1 MEINVS
7 KDTPL
12 SEIKDDAFH
21 REPIVNTVVKVINNL
36 CTQNE
41 NCFNIGIFGKWGE
54 GKTTVL
60 NFIKQK
66 LLNQKDNIIIAE
78 FNPWFFK
85 DDESLYLDFFRTISN
100 QSPDKKLAGVIK
112 KYAPIVS
119 LGLSGLSKIAA
130 LSMHPIVGGIIK
142 MFNKCVNAFSKVD
155 NSKSVSELKKDIDN
169 AIDKSKK
176 HYVIFIDDLDR
187 LDKQELHS
195 VLNLI
200 KHTANFH
207 NTIYIVAMDKDM
219 VARSLNTEYDEED
232 NKNSGYD
239 FLEKIFQLQI
249 ELPKIPSYRLYNSLM
264 ERITP
269 LFEQCSLSNDNIEAI
284 KMDRRLFIE
293 PVLDSAREIVLI
305 SNILWAYLPLVYEN
319 VDVPDF
325 CILQALKVL
334 SPAMYQ
340 MIRNNKKRLVSKE
353 IVVNP
358 DMAYYNRE
366 PFYEDLKKNL
376 NYDNQYDNVI
386 RRLLGFPPFN
396 LQETSRSLCTEFFDR
411 YFVYEIADESSKEYE
426 NVQSLSELIVDQDT
440 NAEKIANKMYQMYGG
455 IDNDKLKIALHWI
468 ASKDS
473 LVQKSTEM
481 LNRLAIA
488 VAIFS
493 DKYSLNA
500 STWGDFPVR
509 WDKEIIRILNL
520 MKVPVFEMQK
530 SSLTEIGHIVKFDFY
545 ISILSCYYDEGGDG
559 GIEDFKMFVADYLSG
574 WYSSNT
580 TTTQSILLQL
590 RMEGQTLKLFYP
602 WFKQYHQDEYNKFI
616 SNFFYSKDISVLCSF
631 LKLFFNKGQTEEELK
646 QSYNSYKELFNV
658 DETYSNLKCVS
669 IADREM
675 NTLAD
680 QFEHCYSTFEL
691 GNN

>member
-60 NFIKQK
+60 NFIKQE
-66 LLNQKDNIIIAE
+66 LLNQKKDNIIITE

-85 DDESLYLDFFRTISN
+85 DDESLYLDFFRTISSK
-100 QSPDKKLAGVIK
+100 SPDEKFVGVIK

-130 LSMHPIVGGIIK
+130 LALPPAGIALKTGAYI
-142 MFNKCVNAFSKVD
+142 FDHLSGISNN
-155 NSKSVSELKKDIDN
+155 KSVSELKKDIDT

-200 KHTANFH
+200 KHTANFQ

-264 ERITP
+264 KRIIP
-269 LFEQCSLSNDNIEAI
+269 LFEQCSLSNDDIGAI
-284 KMDRRLFIE
+284 KTDCRLVVE
-293 PVLDSAREIVLI
+293 PVLDTAREIILI
-305 SNILWAYLPLVYEN
+305 SNILWTYLPLVYEN

-358 DMAYYNRE
+358 SIAFHFRE

-396 LQETSRSLCTEFFDR
+396 VQETSRSLCTEFFDR

-426 NVQSLSELIVDQDT
+426 NVRILSELIVDQNT
-440 NAEKIANKMYQMYGG
+440 NAETIANKMNQMYGG
-455 IDNDKLKIALHWI
+455 IDDDKLKIALHWI

-473 LVQKSTEM
+473 TVQKSTEM
-481 LNRLAIA
+481 LNRLATA

-500 STWGDFPVR
+500 STWGNFPVR

-580 TTTQSILLQL
+580 TQSILWQL
-590 RMEGQTLKLFYP
+590 MMEGQTLKLFYP
-602 WFKQYHQDEYNKFI
+602 WFKQYHQDEYNEFT
-616 SNFFYSKDISVLCSF
+616 SNLFHSKDIRVLCSF
-631 LKLFFNKGQTEEELK
+631 LKLFFKKGQTEEELK

>member
-440 NAEKIANKMYQMYGG
+440 NAETIANKMYQMYRS
-455 IDNDKLKIALHWI
+455 IDDDKLKIALHWI

-473 LVQKSTEM
+473 TVQKSTEM
-481 LNRLAIA
+481 LNRLATA

-500 STWGDFPVR
+500 STWGNFPVR
-509 WDKEIIRILNL
+509 
-520 MKVPVFEMQK
+520 
-530 SSLTEIGHIVKFDFY
+530 
-545 ISILSCYYDEGGDG
+545 
-559 GIEDFKMFVADYLSG
+559 
-574 WYSSNT
+574 
-580 TTTQSILLQL
+580 
-590 RMEGQTLKLFYP
+590 
-602 WFKQYHQDEYNKFI
+602 
-616 SNFFYSKDISVLCSF
+616 
-631 LKLFFNKGQTEEELK
+631 
-646 QSYNSYKELFNV
+646 
-658 DETYSNLKCVS
+658 
-669 IADREM
+669 
-675 NTLAD
+675 
-680 QFEHCYSTFEL
+680 
-691 GNN
+691 

>member
-85 DDESLYLDFFRTISN
+85 DDESLYLDFFRTISS

-130 LSMHPIVGGIIK
+130 LALPPAEIALKTGANIFDHLSGIS
-142 MFNKCVNAFSKVD
+142 NN
-155 NSKSVSELKKDIDN
+155 KSVSELKKDIDT
-169 AIDKSKK
+169 AIDESKK

-269 LFEQCSLSNDNIEAI
+269 LFEQCSLSNDKIGAI
-284 KMDRRLFIE
+284 KTDCRQVVG

-325 CILQALKVL
+325 CILQVLKVL

-358 DMAYYNRE
+358 DMAYHNRE

-411 YFVYEIADESSKEYE
+411 YFVYEIGDESPKEDDVLKLSQSMDKDIPSILTTMYEIHDNYGNIGLQIAFHEIVSEGSQLLQSSEEVMRLANSIAMYYKRNSFDPLTLDESS
-426 NVQSLSELIVDQDT
+426 
-440 NAEKIANKMYQMYGG
+440 
-455 IDNDKLKIALHWI
+455 
-468 ASKDS
+468 
-473 LVQKSTEM
+473 
-481 LNRLAIA
+481 
-488 VAIFS
+488 
-493 DKYSLNA
+493 
-500 STWGDFPVR
+500 VR
-509 WDKEIIRILNL
+509 WDMEIVRIFNL
-520 MKVPVFEMQK
+520 LKV
-530 SSLTEIGHIVKFDFY
+530 IVDANETMSDLIKISNVASPNFY
-545 ISILSCYYDEGGDG
+545 ISTLLCYYDEGVYGKTAEFKQNVAEYMDNLL
-559 GIEDFKMFVADYLSG
+559 EDHNKRDFLFKINGRA
-574 WYSSNT
+574 
-580 TTTQSILLQL
+580 I
-590 RMEGQTLKLFYP
+590 KLFYP
-602 WFKQYHQDEYNKFI
+602 
-616 SNFFYSKDISVLCSF
+616 F
-631 LKLFFNKGQTEEELK
+631 LKEVYPEDYEKMTSRLYYPDYPDYLLIIMKVFFGTIQKDKELE
-646 QSYNSYKELFNV
+646 QSYNSYKDLFDV
-658 DETYSNLKCVS
+658 KKTFEVCSSKATKIYIEIHKVMKLCV
-669 IADREM
+669 
-675 NTLAD
+675 D
-680 QFEHCYSTFEL
+680 QFNKMYGEKDV
-691 GNN
+691 GKID